1 VIIVSSKTRDYWD
14 ESWLNRPS
22 DNINSIMQSMLRQ
35 DDIAK
40 ERVLDVGCGS
50 LDFTAFSSAQNF
62 IGLDISIEAL
72 MLAKAFDRRLVLG
85 TAENMPFRS
94 NFFDLVISIDTVTV
108 LGKDYYKGLEEIT
121 RVAKKEIIFNVA
133 HLDQTRR
140 MKMADRD
147 SELRL
152 SDFGFAVILETP
164 GLPDRAYFNEKG
176 IGLLLNDLGLEPE
189 EIVTL
194 TIADQLDL
202 LSPFRSRNTVTNL
215 DCNQTIFVRA
225 LKRK

>member
-14 ESWLNRPS
+14 ESWLNSPS

-50 LDFTAFSSAQNF
+50 LDFTAFSSAKKF

-72 MLAKAFDRRLVLG
+72 MLAKAFDRNLVLG
-85 TAENMPFRS
+85 TAENLPFRS
-94 NFFDLVISIDTVTV
+94 NSFDLVISTDTITV
-108 LGKDYYKGLEEIT
+108 LGRDYYKGLEEIV
-121 RVAKKEIIFNVA
+121 RVAKKEIVFNVA

-152 SDFGFAVILETP
+152 SDFGFAVILEAP
-164 GLPDRAYFNEKG
+164 NLPDRAYFNEKG
-176 IGLLLNDLGLEPE
+176 IDLLLNGLGLEPK

-202 LSPFRSRNTVTNL
+202 FSPFRNTVANL